1 MATTTTRPEM
11 TPAATGRPGAR
22 RPSEERVSFAGVVYG
37 ELLKVSRQWTIWVM
51 LWLLAGAV
59 CLPYLVGLARADLKT
74 QLATQP
80 LQSLYLDMAAAF
92 FVLRVFSGLLLIV
105 LTARLIGMEYTSG
118 AIRVLL
124 ARGVG
129 RTQLLAAKLLAAG
142 GVALAILASGIALNA
157 LLIGLIVGAETGSL
171 RAFTALNAA
180 FWQDSAVYAGTVAI
194 SMGLSILMAAAVTVV
209 TRSLAAGL
217 SAALSWFAADNLG
230 LIFFFVGAALTKSN
244 LWLKATTL
252 LLGPNLNAMAGA
264 VLPARTGARAF
275 SAINAP
281 LAPVDGAHTLL
292 IAAVYAAAF
301 AAAAFL
307 LTWRRDVLE

>member
-1 MATTTTRPEM
+1 MATTITIPGMAST
-11 TPAATGRPGAR
+11 AAQRPGAA
-22 RPSEERVSFAGVVYG
+22 RVRFAGIVYG
-37 ELLKVSRQWTIWVM
+37 EWLKISRQWTTWVM
-51 LWLLAGAV
+51 LWLLAGAI
-59 CLPYLVGLARADLKT
+59 CLPYLVSLARSSLT
-74 QLATQP
+74 TTIQTQP
-80 LQSLYLDMAAAF
+80 LQSLYFDVAAAL

-105 LTARLIGMEYTSG
+105 IIARLIGMEYSSG

-142 GVALAILASGIALNA
+142 GVALAILAGGLALNA
-157 LLIGLIVGAETGSL
+157 LLTVLIVGAETGSL
-171 RAFTALNAA
+171 RAFTAPNAG
-180 FWQDSAVYAGTVAI
+180 FWQDTAVYIGTVTI
-194 SMGLSILMAAAVTVV
+194 SMAVTILMAAAVTVV

-230 LIFFFVGAALTKSN
+230 LIFFFVGAALTKGD

-252 LLGPNLNAMAGA
+252 LLGPNLNAMPGA
-264 VLPARTGARAF
+264 VLLPRTEAQEF

-292 IAAVYAAAF
+292 VAAIYALAF
-301 AAAAFL
+301 AVAAFL
-307 LTWRRDVLE
+307 LTWRRDVQE

>member
-1 MATTTTRPEM
+1 MATITLPDM
-11 TPAATGRPGAR
+11 TSAATRRPG
-22 RPSEERVSFAGVVYG
+22 EERVSFAGVVYG
-37 ELLKVSRQWTIWVM
+37 ELLKVSRQWTTWVM
-51 LWLLAGAV
+51 LWLLAGAI
-59 CLPYLVGLARADLKT
+59 CLPYLVSLAGSSLKT
-74 QLATQP
+74 TIESQP
-80 LQSLYLDMAAAF
+80 LQGLYVEVAAAL

-105 LTARLIGMEYTSG
+105 LTARLIGMEYSG
-118 AIRVLL
+118 GTIRVLL

-142 GVALAILASGIALNA
+142 SVALATLAGGIALNA
-157 LLIGLIVGAETGSL
+157 LLTVLIVGAETGSL
-171 RAFTALNAA
+171 RAFSALNAG
-180 FWQDSAVYAGTVAI
+180 FWQDAAVYVGTVAI
-194 SMGLSILMAAAVTVV
+194 SMGVTILMAAAVTVV

-230 LIFFFVGAALTKSN
+230 LIFFFVGAALTKSD

-252 LLGPNLNAMAGA
+252 LLGPNLNAMPGA
-264 VLPARTGARAF
+264 VLLPRTGAREL

-292 IAAVYAAAF
+292 VAAVYATAF
-301 AAAAFL
+301 AVTALL

>member
-1 MATTTTRPEM
+1 MAATLTIPDRA
-11 TPAATGRPGAR
+11 PAAAPRPGAA
-22 RPSEERVSFAGVVYG
+22 RVRFAGIIYG
-37 ELLKVSRQWTIWVM
+37 EWLKISRQWTTWVM
-51 LWLLAGAV
+51 LWLLAGAI
-59 CLPYLVGLARADLKT
+59 CLPYLVSLARSSLT
-74 QLATQP
+74 TTIQTQP
-80 LQSLYLDMAAAF
+80 LQSLYFDVAAAL
-92 FVLRVFSGLLLIV
+92 FVLRVFSGPLLIV
-105 LTARLIGMEYTSG
+105 IIARLIGMEYSSG

-142 GVALAILASGIALNA
+142 GVALAILAAGLALNA
-157 LLIGLIVGAETGSL
+157 LLIVLITGVETAGL
-171 RAFTALNAA
+171 RAFTALDAG
-180 FWQDSAVYAGTVAI
+180 FWQDTAVYVGTVAI
-194 SMGLSILMAAAVTVV
+194 SMGVTILMAAAMTVV

-230 LIFFFVGAALTKSN
+230 LIFFFAGAALTKSD

-252 LLGPNLNAMAGA
+252 LLGPNLNAMPGA
-264 VLPARTGARAF
+264 VLLPRTGALEF

-292 IAAVYAAAF
+292 VAALYALSF

-307 LTWRRDVLE
+307 LTWRRDVHE